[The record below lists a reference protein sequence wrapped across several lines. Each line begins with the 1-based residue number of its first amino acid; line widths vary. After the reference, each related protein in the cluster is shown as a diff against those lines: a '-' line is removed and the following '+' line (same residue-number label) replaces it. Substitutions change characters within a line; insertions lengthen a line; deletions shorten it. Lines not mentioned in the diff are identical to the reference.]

1 MKQIKTIEQ
10 HLGEADGVANVLVA
24 GWEIFELISDLAAA
38 CAEQSVD
45 LYPAFMFARGA
56 AVDGRN
62 AIACAPSVPAAGAA
76 LSGGPVLPTGDASE
90 VADALAGLASAL
102 SMRLQATAR
111 LAADDGDRVACES
124 AARDADRIS
133 ELLAGSA

>member
-1 MKQIKTIEQ
+1 VKQIEMMEQ
-10 HLGEADGVANVLVA
+10 HLGEAVGVADVLAA
-24 GWEIFELISDLAAA
+24 GWEIFERIADVAAA

-45 LYPAFMFARGA
+45 LYTAFLFARSA

-62 AIACAPSVPAAGAA
+62 AIAFAPSVPAVGAA
-76 LSGGPVLPTGDASE
+76 LSGGPGLWTGDMSE

-102 SMRLQATAR
+102 SMRLQATVR
-111 LAADDGDRVACES
+111 LAADDGDRAACEN

-133 ELLAGSA
+133 ELLAGSG